1 MFDFITNLSN
11 EQRAGFDFQSQVK
24 DESLTET
31 QNGIQRKVIR
41 KISNTYK
48 LTLQGLSINDVKE
61 FVRLLTE
68 AEQQDKRL
76 NIPVNLFSGYL
87 GKATSILDVNFNS
100 DDFRAVEDEYNWDV
114 TLKVVEV
121 IIP

>member
-1 MFDFITNLSN
+1 MLDFITNLSN

-24 DESLTET
+24 DESTTET

-48 LTLQGLSINDVKE
+48 LTLQGLNINEVKE

-87 GKATSILDVNFNS
+87 GTATSILDVNFNS